1 MCLFVRACGYAK
13 LCDKESLVAGVKNL
27 LAWSNQLCTIPAA
40 ISTPN
45 FISKLESY
53 SSLFIST
60 AGQFADCGCVGAC
73 DNMYLCDNMY
83 PGNNMYPCVKC
94 ILVIKRIL
102 VITGIFLIT
111 YIFFIICILVT
122 TCVLALVYIFVIL
135 YILVYLYQ
143 SFVGNLSFHLHSLN
157 HIIPKD
163 AAICVLLFII
173 YILFVHSPVSSKEVT
188 IKFWSKTREII
199 KEYYVYP

>member
-1 MCLFVRACGYAK
+1 VCVCACVRVHKIVWQREPC
-13 LCDKESLVAGVKNL
+13 CCVKNC
-27 LAWSNQLCTIPAA
+27 LAWCNQLCTIPAA

-53 SSLFIST
+53 TSLFFST
-60 AGQFADCGCVGAC
+60 EGQFSYCGYVGAC

-83 PGNNMYPCVKC
+83 PSNSMYPCVKC
-94 ILVIKRIL
+94 IPATKRIL

-111 YIFFIICILVT
+111 YIPFIKCILVA

-135 YILVYLYQ
+135 YILVYPYQ
-143 SFVGNLSFHLHSLN
+143 TFVGNISFHLHSLN
-157 HIIPKD
+157 HFIPKD

-173 YILFVHSPVSSKEVT
+173 YILFVHSPFSSKEVT

-199 KEYYVYP
+199 KKILR